1 MCALM
6 GVGQCCLECKW
17 NYLNMF
23 ALGEVCLRCYRWLE
37 NRKGKHKEDKEMQTH
52 TNTLKEKKEKKE
64 TWHTKRSDL
73 TEDDKLKHVSQK
85 ISNQMSQQR
94 DHESTGPQI

>member
-1 MCALM
+1 
-6 GVGQCCLECKW
+6 
-17 NYLNMF
+17 MF

>member
-1 MCALM
+1 M
-6 GVGQCCLECKW
+6 
-17 NYLNMF
+17 
-23 ALGEVCLRCYRWLE
+23 RCYRWLE

-52 TNTLKEKKEKKE
+52 TNTLKKKKKKE

-85 ISNQMSQQR
+85 ILNQMSQQR
-94 DHESTGPQI
+94 DHTESTGPQIRRSTNVIFAAESQ